1 MAAPGTLFG
10 YTESQVAGAAL
21 VAGLAALVFLKLGL
35 VRYLVKSQKVGP
47 TGARVLYAV
56 FIFSIAS
63 IIAIITLLYFWKV

>member
-10 YTESQVAGAAL
+10 YTEAEVAG
-21 VAGLAALVFLKLGL
+21 VAIVVGLAAVILFKFALI
-35 VRYLVKSQKVGP
+35 RYLVKSQKVGP